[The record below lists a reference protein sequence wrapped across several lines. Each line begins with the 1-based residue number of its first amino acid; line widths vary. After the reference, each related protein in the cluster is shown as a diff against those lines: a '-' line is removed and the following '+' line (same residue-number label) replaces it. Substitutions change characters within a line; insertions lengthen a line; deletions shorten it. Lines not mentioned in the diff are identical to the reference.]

1 MKLDGQWVT
10 PPLASGV
17 LPGVMRGVL
26 LDDPAFGA
34 VERVVTCDDLARA
47 QGLLLTN
54 ALRGA
59 LDAVLK

>member
-1 MKLDGQWVT
+1 VT
-10 PPLASGV
+10 
-17 LPGVMRGVL
+17 R
-26 LDDPAFGA
+26 
-34 VERVVTCDDLARA
+34 DDLARA